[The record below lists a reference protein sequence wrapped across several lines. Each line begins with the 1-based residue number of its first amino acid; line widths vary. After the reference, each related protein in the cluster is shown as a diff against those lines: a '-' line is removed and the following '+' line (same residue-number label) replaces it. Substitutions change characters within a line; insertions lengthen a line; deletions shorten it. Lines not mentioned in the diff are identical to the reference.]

1 MVQAGIYDEFVKRA
15 TARAKRRSVGD
26 PFSAGVEQGP
36 QVDSDQFNTVM
47 GYIQAGVAEGAC
59 LQVCTVKLHSLE
71 SRNLP
76 EYFLSVAR
84 LISSCRDWLIFFR
97 SSILSVYVH

>member
-15 TARAKRRSVGD
+15 TARAKRRTVGD

-84 LISSCRDWLIFFR
+84 LISSCRD
-97 SSILSVYVH
+97 